1 MTCRQVVE
9 RTGKLAS
16 HSKMNVTVQSSGYPP
31 SMDHFKLTYGRV
43 IEVVRTDQLTNII
56 RITIERVP
64 DSLVEK

>member
-1 MTCRQVVE
+1 MSLAVE
-9 RTGKLAS
+9 DVDER
-16 HSKMNVTVQSSGYPP
+16 P
-31 SMDHFKLTYGRV
+31 SLYLFKATYGKV